1 MKSWH
6 KPGAGLFTL
15 RVALGLIFL
24 LHGWEKLFGGG
35 LSFVSQMLE
44 MVGWAFP
51 SWLLIAVALAELL
64 GGLALILGLGA
75 RPAALVLAAEMVVV
89 VVLFHARQGFFI
101 DTVPSAPLAY
111 GFEFHLALVGGLVCT
126 ALAGPGAAALEL
138 GGGGK
143 EGTEAAP

>member
-1 MKSWH
+1 MATWNR
-6 KPGAGLFTL
+6 PQTGLLAL
-15 RVALGLIFL
+15 RISLGVIFF

-51 SWLLIAVALAELL
+51 AWLLIAVALIELG
-64 GGLALILGLGA
+64 GGLAL
-75 RPAALVLAAEMVVV
+75 LVGFGSRLAATILAVEMVVV

-126 ALAGPGAAALEL
+126 VLAGPGSPRLSL
-138 GGGGK
+138 GKSDG
-143 EGTEAAP
+143 EGTESA